1 MLMMRDD
8 EFLYD
13 YIKYD
18 EKLIEQPAAAAKL
31 AVVPKENFDYQN
43 MTKYAYVFSP
53 LRAFSTS
60 WPYTAMTGF
69 SNYIIL
75 VNAFDR
81 KFMQR
86 IQLADDSQRIT
97 ICDTYITDTYDLYV
111 LI

>member
-43 MTKYAYVFSP
+43 MTKYAC
-53 LRAFSTS
+53 LRFLSFES
-60 WPYTAMTGF
+60 
-69 SNYIIL
+69 
-75 VNAFDR
+75 VQH
-81 KFMQR
+81 FMAIHSDDR
-86 IQLADDSQRIT
+86 IQ
-97 ICDTYITDTYDLYV
+97 
-111 LI
+111 